1 MRRFGGLP
9 IPFHKGTLLLSSP
22 RLAVLNASFASLAF
36 VKYRGAQIALWL
48 KGRQCSL
55 VLDIG
60 EDVDMQCTY
69 VLGYTK
75 R

>member
-1 MRRFGGLP
+1 MRRFGGLE
-9 IPFHKGTLLLSSP
+9 PFNYAPAKLGW
-22 RLAVLNASFASLAF
+22 LAVLNSIFASLAF
-36 VKYRGAQIALWL
+36 VKYLGAQITLWL